1 LVLLEKATG
10 KMNFLTFLANVGV
23 YSFPVILIGVPL
35 YAHLKG
41 VPVYETFIKGAE
53 EGLRAALDTLPYL
66 VAIYVGIS
74 CFRGSGA
81 LELASRVFGFLL
93 KPLGLPADV
102 IPLIVIRPISGSGAL
117 ALTGDLLR
125 TYGPDSSMGLLA
137 SILQGATD
145 TSFFVVTVYFGAAG
159 IKKTRHALAACLFG
173 DLCGFIAALLIWRAL
188 CGRP

>member
-1 LVLLEKATG
+1 
-10 KMNFLTFLANVGV
+10 MSFLTFLAKMGV
-23 YSFPVILIGVPL
+23 YSFPIILIGVPL

-53 EGLRAALDTLPYL
+53 EGLRVALDTLPYL
-66 VAIYVGIS
+66 VAIFVGIS

-81 LELASRVFGFLL
+81 LELVSKAFGFLL
-93 KPLGLPADV
+93 KPLGLPVDV
-102 IPLIVIRPISGSGAL
+102 IPLVVIRPISGSGAL
-117 ALTGDLLR
+117 ALTGDILR

-159 IKKTRHALAACLFG
+159 IKKTRHALGACLFG
-173 DLCGFIAALLIWRAL
+173 DLCGFITAFLIWRAMV
-188 CGRP
+188 R